1 MDGEDIYGSSEHQA
15 FRVVVRKFVQSE
27 LVPRAREFDAR
38 GRPDK
43 AIFRRLGEMGLLGI
57 RYDPKYGGQGLDYS
71 YHAVFLEELT
81 LCDNAGVAMGIAVQ
95 TDMATPALH
104 RFGSEELKARY
115 LVPAIRGEQVA
126 AIAVTEPGAGSDVA
140 GIRTRAVRD
149 GDHWVINGSKIFIT
163 NTANADWLCLLAVTD
178 PDAGYGGFTQ
188 IIVPTDTPGF
198 SYRLL
203 DKIGNRGS
211 DTGLLFFDDVRV
223 PLANTI
229 GDANRG
235 FQQQM
240 TQFQDER
247 MVPVVA
253 GPVAARRLWELT
265 LDHARQRVAF
275 GKPLARMQVN
285 RFKFV
290 DMMIQITAAQELAH
304 RCIRKMTRGED
315 VTLDVSMAKVF
326 IANMKQEVATTCV
339 QLFGGAGYMW
349 ENPAARAYVDWRLGT
364 IGGGADEVMKE
375 VAARLLQI

>member
-1 MDGEDIYGSSEHQA
+1 MADDDIYNSSEHQA
-15 FRVVVRKFVQSE
+15 LRAVARKFVQTE
-27 LVPRAREFDAR
+27 LVPRAREFDEA

-43 AIFRRLGEMGLLGI
+43 EIFRRLGELGLLGI

-71 YHAVFLEELT
+71 YHAVFLEEMA
-81 LCDNAGVAMGIAVQ
+81 LCDNAGVAMGVSVQ
-95 TDMATPALH
+95 TDMATPALA
-104 RFGSEELKARY
+104 RFGSEELKEKY

-140 GIRTRAVRD
+140 GITTRAVRD

-178 PDAGYGGFTQ
+178 PGAGYRGYTQ
-188 IIVPTDTPGF
+188 IVVPTDTPGF

-211 DTGLLFFDDVRV
+211 DTGLLSFDDVRV
-223 PLANTI
+223 PISNTI
-229 GDANRG
+229 GDPNRG

-240 TQFQDER
+240 NQFQDER
-247 MVPVVA
+247 LVPVVT
-253 GPVAARRLWELT
+253 GPVSARRLWELT
-265 LDHARQRVAF
+265 LDHARQRVVF
-275 GKPLARMQVN
+275 GKPLAKMQVN

-290 DMMIQITAAQELAH
+290 EMMIQITAAQDMAR
-304 RCIRKMTRGED
+304 RCIARMTRGED
-315 VTLDVSMAKVF
+315 ITLDVSMAKVF
-326 IANMKQEVATTCV
+326 IANMKQYVATTCV
-339 QLFGGAGYMW
+339 QLFGGAGYIW

-375 VAARLLQI
+375 VVAKLLKI

>member
-1 MDGEDIYGSSEHQA
+1 
-15 FRVVVRKFVQSE
+15 
-27 LVPRAREFDAR
+27 
-38 GRPDK
+38 
-43 AIFRRLGEMGLLGI
+43 
-57 RYDPKYGGQGLDYS
+57 
-71 YHAVFLEELT
+71 
-81 LCDNAGVAMGIAVQ
+81 
-95 TDMATPALH
+95 MATPALA
-104 RFGSEELKARY
+104 RFGSEALKEQY

-140 GIRTRAVRD
+140 GIKTRAVRD
-149 GDHWVINGSKIFIT
+149 GDHWVINGSKMFIT

-178 PDAGYGGFTQ
+178 PNAGYNGYTQ

-223 PLANTI
+223 PVSNTI

-240 TQFQDER
+240 NQFQDER
-247 MVPVVA
+247 MVPVVT
-253 GPVAARRLWELT
+253 GPVSARRLWELT
-265 LDHARQRVAF
+265 LEHAQQRVAF
-275 GKPLARMQVN
+275 GKPLAKMQVN
-285 RFKFV
+285 RFKLV
-290 DMMIQITAAQELAH
+290 EMMIQITAAQELAH
-304 RCIRKMTRGED
+304 RCIRKMVAGED

-326 IANMKQEVATTCV
+326 IANMKQYVATTCV
-339 QLFGGAGYMW
+339 QLFGGSGYIW

-375 VAARLLQI
+375 VVARILRI

>member
-15 FRVVVRKFVQSE
+15 FRAMVRKFVQTE
-27 LVPRAREFDAR
+27 LAPRAREFDAM

-57 RYDPKYGGQGLDYS
+57 RYDPRYGGQGLDYS

-140 GIRTRAVRD
+140 AIRTRAVRD
-149 GDHWVINGSKIFIT
+149 GEHWVINGSKIFIT

-188 IIVPTDTPGF
+188 IIVPTGTPGF

-223 PLANTI
+223 PVANTI

-290 DMMIQITAAQELAH
+290 DMMIQITAAEELAH
-304 RCIRKMTRGED
+304 RCIRKMARGED

-326 IANMKQEVATTCV
+326 VANMKQDVATTCV